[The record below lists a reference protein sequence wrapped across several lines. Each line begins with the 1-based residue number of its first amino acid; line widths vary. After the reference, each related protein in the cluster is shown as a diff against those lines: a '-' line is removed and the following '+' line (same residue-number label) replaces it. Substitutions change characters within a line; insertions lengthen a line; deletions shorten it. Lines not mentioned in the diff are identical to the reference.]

1 MKAFW
6 PICLGHALVKK
17 GIWSTIYKSSG
28 FKKKK
33 EREKE
38 RKIWGL
44 ARESKN
50 SHDYDDVFPVADL
63 FSFADENH
71 R

>member
-33 EREKE
+33 GERE
-38 RKIWGL
+38 
-44 ARESKN
+44 RE
-50 SHDYDDVFPVADL
+50 
-63 FSFADENH
+63 ENMGSCEGEQKLS
-71 R
+71 